1 MTNESL
7 EHAICL
13 DGSKAKKMLGFKAQ
27 IPTVEV
33 SELKR
38 IVEEFQKDGI
48 WSVPTRPSLV
58 YLGKGLLDGTQADLI
73 RPSL

>member
-1 MTNESL
+1 MMSV

-13 DGSKAKKMLGFKAQ
+13 DGSKAKKILGFKAQ

-38 IVEEFQKDGI
+38 IVDDFQKDGI
-48 WSVPTRPSLV
+48 WSVSSRPSTV
-58 YLGKGLLDGTQADLI
+58 YLLGDRVLERGD
-73 RPSL
+73 S